1 MQIAYLIIK
10 YNSMFVSFIKVKR
23 LHISLIETKRNLKNW
38 VSKEKCHR
46 NGTTHPNYLKL
57 SQLILGMMFFEKMK
71 KIKNVIFPHLD

>member
-23 LHISLIETKRNLKNW
+23 LHKSLILTKRNLKNW

-46 NGTTHPNYLKL
+46 NGTTHPNHLKL
-57 SQLILGMMFFEKMK
+57 SQLILGMMFFE
-71 KIKNVIFPHLD
+71 NVENP